1 MGFVLCGELEG
12 WEGKGEWEKGE
23 KGERK
28 LKGKGKAKQ
37 KDPPMGSQSPS
48 GWAEPFPAALQP
60 AGCTDLSCSVC
71 SPISA
76 APSSPSLGHT
86 GRSAAHLAEA
96 LVCLR
101 QGTVLRT
108 QTPVLGSVFSTMT
121 KGRSSSVATV
131 RCRLSTTGCRKE
143 P

>member
-1 MGFVLCGELEG
+1 MGRERGVGKRGEG
-12 WEGKGEWEKGE
+12 GKET
-23 KGERK
+23 
-28 LKGKGKAKQ
+28 KGKRESEAEGPADGLPKPQ
-37 KDPPMGSQSPS
+37 WMR
-48 GWAEPFPAALQP
+48 AEPFPAPLQP
-60 AGCTDLSCSVC
+60 AGRTDLSCSVC

>member
-1 MGFVLCGELEG
+1 MAPWTPRVLAAVDKIAELH
-12 WEGKGEWEKGE
+12 
-23 KGERK
+23 
-28 LKGKGKAKQ
+28 L
-37 KDPPMGSQSPS
+37 
-48 GWAEPFPAALQP
+48 
-60 AGCTDLSCSVC
+60 
-71 SPISA
+71 
-76 APSSPSLGHT
+76 
-86 GRSAAHLAEA
+86 AAHLWEE

-121 KGRSSSVATV
+121 KGLSSSVATV